1 MIGKGY
7 GQREGIPTHETKARC
22 YWTGLCKN
30 RTARPEAAP
39 SPANGQ
45 IQALQAASE
54 SMVGETA

>member
-7 GQREGIPTHETKARC
+7 GQGRVFLPMRLKPGV
-22 YWTGLCKN
+22 TGPGFVS

-39 SPANGQ
+39 SPPANGQ

-54 SMVGETA
+54 KAWWETA